1 MRLIIAT
8 YLVFLVQ
15 NVQNLL
21 LDGGQGQSPSD
32 NPVKTVP
39 QLIQSFGYKV
49 EEHQVVTEDGYILTL
64 HRIPVND
71 RIHWPEQRPPPVFLG
86 HCLVGSS
93 AIFVFGLVTTA
104 VAKLSNDGMMGPHAA
119 TCYHPWVTL
128 L

>member
-21 LDGGQGQSPSD
+21 LDGGQGQSASD

-64 HRIPVND
+64 HRIPAND
-71 RIHWPEQRPPPVFLG
+71 KIHWPEQKPPPVFLG

-93 AIFVFGLVTTA
+93 AIFVFGPPKNSLAYMLADAGKKIFKHFVDYIPY
-104 VAKLSNDGMMGPHAA
+104 NF
-119 TCYHPWVTL
+119 
-128 L
+128 